1 MPTTCPPGAPVV
13 AVGAPVIGAVA
24 ANVDFTQANIQTE
37 NLFACAF
44 DGTGA
49 QVGWVFKV
57 IEDNLGEGANAALT
71 QETLK
76 LVDATGAVTTPYDP
90 VASGHTLGNCGASGG
105 DDADYDIHEMCDDVN
120 GDGSVIVRYFE
131 AAKLELDLAGNV
143 IRTIT
148 GTFTTDRL
156 DVAYAP
162 VNGVECETIGVPVVG
177 LEPRRVV
184 LNGLGAWTAPAAEI
198 LTSLTIETR
207 TVNNAAAPPQFTDGA
222 GSTTDLFEG
231 TETFEAEWL
240 AGSGGLTG
248 NPLSVTTGAG
258 DLVVVLYTVADT

>member
-76 LVDATGAVTTPYDP
+76 LVDATGRQTILHREI
-90 VASGHTLGNCGASGG
+90 GE
-105 DDADYDIHEMCDDVN
+105 DDAA
-120 GDGSVIVRYFE
+120 SAR
-131 AAKLELDLAGNV
+131 
-143 IRTIT
+143 
-148 GTFTTDRL
+148 RL
-156 DVAYAP
+156 
-162 VNGVECETIGVPVVG
+162 
-177 LEPRRVV
+177 PRK
-184 LNGLGAWTAPAAEI
+184 N
-198 LTSLTIETR
+198 
-207 TVNNAAAPPQFTDGA
+207 DC
-222 GSTTDLFEG
+222 
-231 TETFEAEWL
+231 
-240 AGSGGLTG
+240 
-248 NPLSVTTGAG
+248 
-258 DLVVVLYTVADT
+258 